1 VDRAHFN
8 GALDTEAAER
18 LVRSLVEVPL
28 PAVVP
33 WERGLG
39 GWVQKTLL
47 PELAASV
54 GSSGDPDQVVLRAM
68 AGASA
73 LRASG
78 SAFDWEGLWYRAQP
92 ERAELR
98 RLEEVRK
105 RQAGRRLADALASC
119 REPAEKERRTC
130 AHLVGEALKSMVYA
144 VHLGDPNGPALR
156 GEDPA
161 RRHSFES
168 DPWALPI
175 ERAGPGI
182 PWHVQGSLLGLETAL
197 ARLALRP
204 IDADAL
210 PERVPV
216 IDAVQRRGLALGA
229 GLANG
234 VELRDPDAEAL
245 AAAVEAGQRRVQS
258 LKAGDPGLEAVA
270 RDAGLDPWRARALE
284 WLLAHD
290 PKQLASFFSLGEL
303 AFLGRPEGGRWDG
316 WGAPDP
322 VVAGLKLRLRA
333 PRPLDDSSGRQPER
347 ALVEVFVDLG
357 VRAALHLTKRGLPA
371 SLAPALVATLMPDL
385 FVEARPVAPDDRLA
399 LDAWVRD
406 QPQGRL
412 DDAVASLVG
421 RGPLQPAPA
430 PGRTQ

>member
-1 VDRAHFN
+1 
-8 GALDTEAAER
+8 
-18 LVRSLVEVPL
+18 
-28 PAVVP
+28 
-33 WERGLG
+33 
-39 GWVQKTLL
+39 
-47 PELAASV
+47 
-54 GSSGDPDQVVLRAM
+54 M
-68 AGASA
+68 AGAA
-73 LRASG
+73 TLRPSG